1 MGNIIC
7 TILYKAYAI
16 KSPIKNL
23 YIKRSI
29 INIIMK
35 IEGGEVYSKTLRKIF
50 KEYHNVDIGMYTF
63 GGCFNPG
70 QIDKHTIIGRYSS
83 IARTAWVGNR
93 NHPIDRKSSCALFF
107 NPIFGF
113 TEKDYIEYTPLT
125 IGNDVWIGHNAC
137 VMPHVRNIGDGAIV
151 AAGAIVNKDVPPYA
165 IVVGNPARVVRYR
178 FSKKVIDELLSS
190 KWWEKTIEEIMPNI
204 QEYQRTYEEQVS
216 HPLDENM

>member
-1 MGNIIC
+1 MRNIIC
-7 TILYKAYAI
+7 TILYKLYAV
-16 KSPIKNL
+16 KSR
-23 YIKRSI
+23 YIKLSI
-29 INIIMK
+29 IYVIKK

-70 QIDKHTIIGRYSS
+70 QIDKHTTIGRYSS
-83 IARTAWVGNR
+83 IARTAWVMNR
-93 NHPIDRKSSCALFF
+93 NHPIDHKSSCALFF
-107 NPIFGF
+107 NPVFGF
-113 TEKDYIEYTPLT
+113 TKKDYIEYTPLT

-137 VMPHVRNIGDGAIV
+137 ILPHVRNIGDGAIV